1 MGFLN
6 VGVDMFYDH
15 ELKNAFNDFVYLY
28 NNGYDKLL
36 DDAMDQVGIELEGGV
51 ADEEETVFASK
62 E

>member
-1 MGFLN
+1 
-6 VGVDMFYDH
+6 MFYDH